1 MAGTVCLVILED
13 GQRKKISLPNGAYA
27 ELLFALR
34 SLTDINDTTL
44 VQMYDEELEDYVD
57 LDMHSNI
64 QNKAKIRLARRIAPE
79 MNRAGP
85 AFAVRGGSN
94 TEMTQSSAVTECAE
108 EVQHVQSVPLEK
120 EKDYLDFV
128 LPSFDHYEE
137 VLRRKVPINCAVRRA
152 IINKLFAA
160 CFKIAWY
167 PSRQL
172 YRVAAERL
180 VSAYPHLADRVGS
193 GNGLDSWVM
202 ALRNKFKNMRKK
214 AENCSEEMLAKK
226 RHFLVKRKQQVASG
240 EATNKKLCRLFDCSH
255 LVAYGET
262 AESLRLHNEWLQD
275 NAGCQDEEAV
285 RPRLL
290 ATARERHDQ
299 LRSLTLS
306 DALLLFPFLATEASL
321 PVEFDLLFQRN
332 VMEAMENG
340 CKQLGYTI
348 LSFGEPEEIVAFSEV
363 GSEDAVLAVLQFV
376 AKRCKEPIDS
386 IITQEEAPL
395 TPCLVQDE
403 GFALHID
410 KQLVFQVSSLLSGVA
425 CLFASFWVFYVEYP
439 RKAHKMLTFIEHAFL
454 NLTHTKPRVKALQL
468 INFFR
473 GHADSLEEP

>member
-1 MAGTVCLVILED
+1 
-13 GQRKKISLPNGAYA
+13 
-27 ELLFALR
+27 
-34 SLTDINDTTL
+34 
-44 VQMYDEELEDYVD
+44 
-57 LDMHSNI
+57 
-64 QNKAKIRLARRIAPE
+64 
-79 MNRAGP
+79 
-85 AFAVRGGSN
+85 
-94 TEMTQSSAVTECAE
+94 
-108 EVQHVQSVPLEK
+108 
-120 EKDYLDFV
+120 
-128 LPSFDHYEE
+128 
-137 VLRRKVPINCAVRRA
+137 
-152 IINKLFAA
+152 
-160 CFKIAWY
+160 
-167 PSRQL
+167 
-172 YRVAAERL
+172 
-180 VSAYPHLADRVGS
+180 
-193 GNGLDSWVM
+193 M

-226 RHFLVKRKQQVASG
+226 RHFLVKQKQQMASG
-240 EATNKKLCRLFDCSH
+240 EATNKKLCRLFDCRH

-290 ATARERHDQ
+290 ATAKDRHEQ

-321 PVEFDLLFQRN
+321 LVEFDLLFQRN

-348 LSFGEPEEIVAFSEV
+348 LSFGEAEEVVAFSEV
-363 GSEDAVLAVLQFV
+363 GSEDAVLAALQFV

-425 CLFASFWVFYVEYP
+425 CLFASFWVFHVEYP